1 MFKQTMR
8 FLYVSVW
15 LLLMFS
21 EQAYSA
27 SIQQE
32 ALNFGTLVIPQNN
45 TLSSITINHDGEI
58 TTFGSIYVLTEG
70 NPAELLFTDLPP
82 LTQISFNKTSDST
95 LQSEVL
101 GSNSAKFSVV
111 LADLPRT
118 QASDEFGELLLKVGG
133 RLITT
138 GTSQS
143 YLDGHFITDTQLEI
157 TIDY

>member
-1 MFKQTMR
+1 MR
-8 FLYVSVW
+8 FLYVSAW
-15 LLLMFS
+15 LSLMFS

-45 TLSSITINHDGEI
+45 TLSSITINHNGEI

-70 NPAELLFTDLPP
+70 NPAEL
-82 LTQISFNKTSDST
+82 
-95 LQSEVL
+95 
-101 GSNSAKFSVV
+101 
-111 LADLPRT
+111 
-118 QASDEFGELLLKVGG
+118 SDEFGDLLLKVGG

-143 YLDGHFITDTQLEI
+143 YLDGSFITDTQLEI

>member
-1 MFKQTMR
+1 ML
-8 FLYVSVW
+8 FLYVYAW
-15 LLLMFS
+15 LSLTFS
-21 EQAYSA
+21 EQVYSA

-45 TLSSITINHDGEI
+45 TLSSITISHEGEI
-58 TTFGSIYVLTEG
+58 TKFGNIYVLTEG

-101 GSNSAKFSVV
+101 GANSAKFSVV
-111 LADLPRT
+111 LVDLPRT

-143 YLDGHFITDTQLEI
+143 YLDGRFITDTQLEI

>member
-1 MFKQTMR
+1 MHIQFKCLIYSVLWL
-8 FLYVSVW
+8 FFFVSHCV
-15 LLLMFS
+15 F
-21 EQAYSA
+21 SA

-58 TTFGSIYVLTEG
+58 ITFGSIYVLTEG

-95 LQSEVL
+95 LQSEAL
-101 GSNSAKFSVV
+101 GANSAKFSVV
-111 LADLPRT
+111 LVDLPRT

-138 GTSQS
+138 GTSQG
-143 YLDGHFITDTQLEI
+143 YLDGSFITDTQLEI

>member
-1 MFKQTMR
+1 MR
-8 FLYVSVW
+8 FLYVSAW
-15 LLLMFS
+15 LSLMFS

-32 ALNFGTLVIPQNN
+32 SLNFGTLVIPQNN
-45 TLSSITINHDGEI
+45 TLSSITINHNGEI

-82 LTQISFNKTSDST
+82 LTQISFNKMSDST

-101 GSNSAKFSVV
+101 GANSAKFSVV
-111 LADLPRT
+111 LVDLPST
-118 QASDEFGELLLKVGG
+118 QTSDEFGDLLLKVGG

-143 YLDGHFITDTQLEI
+143 YLDGSFITDTQLEI

>member
-1 MFKQTMR
+1 MR
-8 FLYVSVW
+8 FLYAS
-15 LLLMFS
+15 LLLIFS
-21 EQAYSA
+21 KSVYCD

-32 ALNFGTLVIPQNN
+32 PLNFGTLVIPQNN
-45 TLSSITINHDGEI
+45 TLSSITINHEGET
-58 TTFGSIYVLTEG
+58 TTFGSIYVLAEG
-70 NPAELLFTDLPP
+70 NPAELLFTGLPP
-82 LTQISFNKTSDST
+82 LTQVSFNKTNAST
-95 LQSEVL
+95 LQSEAL

-111 LADLPRT
+111 LVDLPRT

-143 YLDGHFITDTQLEI
+143 YLDGRFITDTQLEI

>member
-1 MFKQTMR
+1 MR
-8 FLYVSVW
+8 FLYVSAW
-15 LLLMFS
+15 LSLMFS

-45 TLSSITINHDGEI
+45 TLSSITISHEGKI

-82 LTQISFNKTSDST
+82 LTQISFNKMSDST
-95 LQSEVL
+95 LQSEAL
-101 GSNSAKFSVV
+101 GANSAKFSVV
-111 LADLPRT
+111 LVDLPRT
-118 QASDEFGELLLKVGG
+118 QTSDEFGELLLKVGG

-143 YLDGHFITDTQLEI
+143 YLDGSFITDTQLEI